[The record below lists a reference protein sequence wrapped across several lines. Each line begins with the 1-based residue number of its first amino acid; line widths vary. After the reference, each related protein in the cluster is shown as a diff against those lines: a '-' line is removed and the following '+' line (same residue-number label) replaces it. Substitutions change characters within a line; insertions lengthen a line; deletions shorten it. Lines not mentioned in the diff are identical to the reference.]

1 MVCPTLN
8 AEDYQSL
15 IDLGWRR
22 SGTVNQTHR
31 MKEGLGSGK
40 RQLLNFGVA
49 VCVCVISLCALSIA
63 TAGPG
68 DYLYKQDNV
77 VSCCC
82 NYTIRLNVKKYTRN
96 KAQRAAINRFER
108 FLRGEHVGSTAAA
121 DEHGDKDQV
130 MGSNGPA
137 AAASLMSDVVVAAP
151 GSAAASVPV
160 DPRAERIRTALL
172 ESIEALVRA
181 GGLPASLTPDSYTKQ
196 LRVYP
201 YVAPAAAA
209 KKSAAA
215 VGAPAAPVAPAAAP
229 SPQPQWASNAA
240 LVLSGLLRKQKQQEA
255 PPVHVAQLLSQQ
267 LSAAATSALPP
278 IQSFVAEP
286 SGHLN
291 FYIEGATA
299 TAAPA
304 TRRGSVSQ
312 DRTKKAPF
320 VKKAD
325 SAASMPSA
333 ATAAPAAASAHL
345 STSTSAAATSSS
357 NGKVHKFEVRQVPA
371 TFDATAFAV
380 YKKYQMAVHGDKES
394 KLTPKQYT
402 NFLCNSPLVLSDKH
416 PYGGFHHHYL
426 LDDQLVAVGVVDVLP
441 SCLSSVYL
449 FYDPSF
455 EFLNLGTV
463 TAVKEIE
470 WVQQKLLPNYPDI
483 KFYYMG
489 QGNA

>member
-1 MVCPTLN
+1 MVF
-8 AEDYQSL
+8 
-15 IDLGWRR
+15 
-22 SGTVNQTHR
+22 
-31 MKEGLGSGK
+31 
-40 RQLLNFGVA
+40 LL
-49 VCVCVISLCALSIA
+49 LLLLLLL
-63 TAGPG
+63 TG

-108 FLRGEHVGSTAAA
+108 FLRGEHVGSAAAAA
-121 DEHGDKDQV
+121 DEHDDKDKA
-130 MGSNGPA
+130 MGSNGA
-137 AAASLMSDVVVAAP
+137 AAAPTAASASSPMSDVTVAAP
-151 GSAAASVPV
+151 GSAAASVPA
-160 DPRAERIRTALL
+160 DPHAERIRTALL

-181 GGLPASLTPDSYTKQ
+181 GALPAILTPDSYTKQ

-201 YVAPAAAA
+201 YVAPAATT
-209 KKSAAA
+209 KKGTVASSAP
-215 VGAPAAPVAPAAAP
+215 APAASPAVTS

-255 PPVHVAQLLSQQ
+255 TPVHVAQLLSQQ
-267 LSAAATSALPP
+267 LSAAATDALPP

-299 TAAPA
+299 AAAPA
-304 TRRGSVSQ
+304 GRRGSVSE

-320 VKKAD
+320 VKKGA
-325 SAASMPSA
+325 SAPNSSVA
-333 ATAAPAAASAHL
+333 AAPAAASAQP
-345 STSTSAAATSSS
+345 SASSAPTSAAATSSS
-357 NGKVHKFEVRQVPA
+357 VSSGKVHKFEVRQVPA